1 MVISLPLLKL
11 SNPPGGG
18 VVAAIF
24 GFIPFAAHYF
34 LLNFVAGLLPL
45 CLSLLLPKA
54 LYILIRTALFFLL
67 QVLLIIDT
75 KIYSIFHYHIN
86 ALVLNVL
93 TTEGASDSVI
103 LGKGTILTFL
113 FFLSCVLFLEVLIN
127 VYFNG
132 RHRKWEEDRR
142 AVLIKA
148 FRTAFVIG
156 IALIIFEKGM
166 YAYADLY
173 DKTAI
178 TKGAA
183 VYPFYKPLTIKRF
196 AHRHLGFKFSKEN
209 RIKAHSDGVTLQ
221 YPREELRFDAARD
234 KKYNVIVIVLEGL
247 RFDNLDR
254 QIMPNVWEFG
264 QQALIYNNHYSG
276 GNGSRFGIFSLMYGI
291 EGTYWR
297 TFLAHRTS
305 PVLINTLLDRQYD
318 FKILAGTSMTFPEFR
333 STVFV
338 KVPQHVEDKFATTDN
353 VERDRIMTAKFIDYL
368 SNRSKDKP
376 FFAFLFFNASHQP
389 YNYPKEYERFTP
401 VLKEELNYF
410 KDTGRDKIDMLKNR
424 YRNAVYFDDSLLG
437 RIIRTIKG
445 QGLLENSI
453 VVITGDHGEEF
464 FENGFFGHTSTF
476 DDYQTKTVFV
486 MSYPKTEHRSIE
498 RITSHADLV
507 PTIMEAMGCTS
518 PLDRYTQGLSLLD
531 SNPKRQYITSTN
543 MDNAAII
550 DDQFKIVFSTAMYN
564 MGSLELRRK
573 SDYTLVENQKE
584 IFRQKKNIFFDIS
597 NDMSAFYLK

>member
-1 MVISLPLLKL
+1 MAISLPLLKL
-11 SNPPGGG
+11 SNPDGGFAK
-18 VVAAIF
+18 VF
-24 GFIPFAAHYF
+24 SLIPFTAHYF
-34 LLNFVAGLLPL
+34 SLNFIIGLLPL
-45 CLSLLLPKA
+45 CLSLLLPRTF
-54 LYILIRTALFFLL
+54 YIIIRTTLFFLL
-67 QVLLIIDT
+67 QTLLIIDT

-86 ALVLNVL
+86 ALVLNVI

-113 FFLSCVLFLEVLIN
+113 FFLSCVLFVEVLIN

-132 RHRKWEEDRR
+132 RHKELGENRK
-142 AVLIKA
+142 ASLIKA
-148 FRTAFVIG
+148 FRTAFVLG
-156 IALIIFEKGM
+156 ISLIIFEKGM

-173 DKTAI
+173 DKTTI

-183 VYPFYKPLTIKRF
+183 VYPLYMPLTIKRF
-196 AHRHLGFKFSKEN
+196 AHKHLGFKFSEEN
-209 RIKAHSDGVTLQ
+209 RIKAHGDGAKLQ
-221 YPREELRFDAARD
+221 YPKEELRFDAARD
-234 KKYNVIVIVLEGL
+234 KKYNIIVIVLEGL

-264 QQALIYNNHYSG
+264 QRALIYNNHYSG

-297 TFLAHRTS
+297 SFLAHRTS

-338 KVPQHVEDKFATTDN
+338 KVPQYVEDKFTTTDN
-353 VERDRIMTAKFIDYL
+353 VERDRIMTDKFIDYL
-368 SNRSKDKP
+368 STRPTEKP

-389 YNYPKEYERFTP
+389 YNYPKEYEKFRP
-401 VLKEELNYF
+401 VLKEDLNYF

-437 RIIRTIKG
+437 RIIQTLGKQR
-445 QGLLENSI
+445 LLENSI

-476 DDYQTKTVFV
+476 DDYQTKTVFL
-486 MSYPKTEHRSIE
+486 MSYPKTGHRVIE
-498 RITSHADLV
+498 RITSHADFV
-507 PTIMEAMGCTS
+507 PTVMEAMGCIS

-543 MDNAAII
+543 LDNAAII

-564 MGSLELRRK
+564 IGSLELRRK
-573 SDYTLVENQKE
+573 ADYSLVADQKDILKQE
-584 IFRQKKNIFFDIS
+584 GNKLLDSSLKMSEFFS
-597 NDMSAFYLK
+597 R